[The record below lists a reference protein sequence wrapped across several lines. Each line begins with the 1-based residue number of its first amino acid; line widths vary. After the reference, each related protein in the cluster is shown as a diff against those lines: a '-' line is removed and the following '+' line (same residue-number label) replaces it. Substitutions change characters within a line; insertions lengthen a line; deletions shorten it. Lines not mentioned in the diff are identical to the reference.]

1 MTSFYERLTTNLARL
16 RAAEQHP
23 PFRESLQ
30 ALLDECQHQQAK
42 ILRICRRP
50 PPAKAASAAR
60 KDTSPPETGSR
71 TPPVPSAVDAA
82 VRDGGGDRRPL
93 AAPHRSR
100 LRFSDVAGL
109 EEAKASLAE
118 AVIMPVQFPHLFTGG
133 RRPWTRVLLYGPP
146 GTGKSRLAAAVAGE
160 AGAELFPV
168 SAADLLSSYVGET
181 EKAMSDLFARAASRQ
196 PAGRAVLFVDE
207 LDGLCRVRSGREEE
221 HTRRLK
227 THLLQLMDGLLSGG
241 GGGAAATTFLL
252 AATNCPW
259 DLDPAF
265 LRRFQRRVY
274 VPLPDRAAQRR
285 LIELHLGGTATS
297 LSELDWQQ
305 LLAGTDGLSGSD
317 LAELTQHALYQP
329 LRELETAT
337 SWRRLGD
344 VGYRHTAPHRCSYC
358 AVSLWCASRV
368 TRTRSPAPCPTYPS
382 TRWWRATCSSRIS
395 WVPCAPRA
403 PRSARR
409 CCGGTRSSARAA
421 AVPPHW
427 DRAATPTDC
436 IPSTDTGRLSELTP
450 SHGGR
455 QRLARH
461 TENAADVLSL

>member
-1 MTSFYERLTTNLARL
+1 MAEKDRPRSEYDYQEALACLECIQQLVGDGSDVARLDPLLMTSFYERLTTNLARL

-60 KDTSPPETGSR
+60 KD
-71 TPPVPSAVDAA
+71 AA

-93 AAPHRSR
+93 TAPHRSR

-241 GGGAAATTFLL
+241 SGGAAAATTFLL

-344 VGYRHTAPHRCSYC
+344 GQFMVCE
-358 AVSLWCASRV
+358 
-368 TRTRSPAPCPTYPS
+368 PS
-382 TRWWRATCSSRIS
+382 HPDAFTCSVSDIPFHAVVARDLQLS
-395 WVPCAPRA
+395 DFLGALRTTGPSVSQEMLR
-403 PRSARR
+403 RYEEFSKGRGSA
-409 CCGGTRSSARAA
+409 T
-421 AVPPHW
+421 
-427 DRAATPTDC
+427 
-436 IPSTDTGRLSELTP
+436 
-450 SHGGR
+450 
-455 QRLARH
+455 
-461 TENAADVLSL
+461 SLG